1 MRFVE
6 IRQKNLLPARFAGS
20 HFAGSVEMN
29 HDAMYVKRPSAISV
43 IPIFH
48 REHATN
54 VENWSVRIIVL
65 RLERQPS
72 VNNVKRV
79 DEYV

>member
-6 IRQKNLLPARFAGS
+6 IRQKNLLPARFAVLL
-20 HFAGSVEMN
+20 FAGSVEMN
-29 HDAMYVKRPSAISV
+29 HDAMFVKKPSAISA

-54 VENWSVRIIVL
+54 VENWSVRIIV
-65 RLERQPS
+65 
-72 VNNVKRV
+72 
-79 DEYV
+79 